1 MALLWLCVCVCVCVC
16 VSVSVSV
23 CVSVCLLPSVG
34 DVTSSAVVQRSKMEV
49 ALEGS
54 AGTFNIIRLNLR

>member
-1 MALLWLCVCVCVCVC
+1 MALLWHCVCQCECVY
-16 VSVSVSV
+16 V

-54 AGTFNIIRLNLR
+54 AGMFNIIIRLNLR

>member
-1 MALLWLCVCVCVCVC
+1 MALLWHCVCVCVCVC
-16 VSVSVSV
+16 VCECV
-23 CVSVCLLPSVG
+23 CNLSSVG

>member
-1 MALLWLCVCVCVCVC
+1 MTAQRQQENLHLF
-16 VSVSVSV
+16 V

-34 DVTSSAVVQRSKMEV
+34 DVASSAVVQRSKMEV